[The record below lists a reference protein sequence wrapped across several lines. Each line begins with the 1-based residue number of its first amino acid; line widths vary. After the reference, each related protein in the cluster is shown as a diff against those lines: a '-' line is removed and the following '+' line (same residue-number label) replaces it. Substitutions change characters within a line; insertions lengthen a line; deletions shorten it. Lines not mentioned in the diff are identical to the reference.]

1 MNSKAASFIKNFSYT
16 IASNLISLVVSTV
29 VILIVPK
36 LIGIDDYGYWQLYL
50 FYISYVGFL
59 HFGWNDGIYLRYG
72 GKQYSELNEK
82 LFFSQFYMLF
92 FFQIFVAI
100 ILFTSARF
108 IIKDDN
114 KLFIIEMV
122 ACGLILLN
130 TRYML
135 LYILQATNRIK
146 DYSQIIIMD
155 RLVYI
160 LLLLSFLAFGIR
172 DYKLMIIADLI
183 GKLVALIY
191 SIYCCKNII
200 FLKISSFFLSFSE
213 TKENINV
220 GIKLMF
226 SNMASILIIGV
237 VRFGIEQNWDV
248 ETFGKLALTLSI
260 SNLMM
265 LFINAVGIILFPI
278 LRRTDVGKLSNIYCV
293 MRDVLMVMLL
303 GVLIINF
310 PLKFVM
316 TAWLPE
322 YSDSLIY
329 MTLVF
334 PMFIYEGKMALLINT
349 FLKTMRKEKQMLRI
363 NIISLMLSILV
374 TILTSLVFKNLD
386 LAILSI
392 VMILA
397 FRCVLA
403 EIFISKLLGIS
414 LTKDILLEIML
425 TLIFVLAGWFINSW
439 IAVLIYTFAYL
450 IYLIIKRNDISITM
464 KNFKLLMK

>member
-1 MNSKAASFIKNFSYT
+1 
-16 IASNLISLVVSTV
+16 
-29 VILIVPK
+29 
-36 LIGIDDYGYWQLYL
+36 
-50 FYISYVGFL
+50 
-59 HFGWNDGIYLRYG
+59 
-72 GKQYSELNEK
+72 
-82 LFFSQFYMLF
+82 
-92 FFQIFVAI
+92 
-100 ILFTSARF
+100 
-108 IIKDDN
+108 
-114 KLFIIEMV
+114 
-122 ACGLILLN
+122 
-130 TRYML
+130 
-135 LYILQATNRIK
+135 
-146 DYSQIIIMD
+146 
-155 RLVYI
+155 
-160 LLLLSFLAFGIR
+160 
-172 DYKLMIIADLI
+172 
-183 GKLVALIY
+183 
-191 SIYCCKNII
+191 
-200 FLKISSFFLSFSE
+200 
-213 TKENINV
+213 
-220 GIKLMF
+220 
-226 SNMASILIIGV
+226 
-237 VRFGIEQNWDV
+237 
-248 ETFGKLALTLSI
+248 
-260 SNLMM
+260 
-265 LFINAVGIILFPI
+265 
-278 LRRTDVGKLSNIYCV
+278 
-293 MRDVLMVMLL
+293 
-303 GVLIINF
+303 
-310 PLKFVM
+310 M